1 VGLHRTTLLALW
13 AYTPR
18 HSTTRPARAHA
29 PSPPQRRNSPQAGLR
44 HRADMAAWSKHSLAG
59 WYTGFR
65 QCRENPAA
73 KQALS
78 EQQLTC
84 RDTRLLLKC
93 SGATSS
99 SSSGSRCRREST
111 STSSVWFLPSRFPPT
126 SFNSHPLLGSGGGLR
141 LYSAHVSYHTTAPLI
156 PLCPKSPVGKTRVA
170 AKSLT
175 CRPAVPA
182 KARRGAARLATA
194 LR

>member
-1 VGLHRTTLLALW
+1 MGLHRTTLLALW

-18 HSTTRPARAHA
+18 HSTTRPAAAPQQPTGRIASQGRYGGLVETFPCRMVHGLPSVPGKPSSKTSSLRA
-29 PSPPQRRNSPQAGLR
+29 
-44 HRADMAAWSKHSLAG
+44 AALLLA
-59 WYTGFR
+59 WLT
-65 QCRENPAA
+65 
-73 KQALS
+73 
-78 EQQLTC
+78 LTC
-84 RDTRLLLKC
+84 RDTRLLLGC
-93 SGATSS
+93 SGAASS